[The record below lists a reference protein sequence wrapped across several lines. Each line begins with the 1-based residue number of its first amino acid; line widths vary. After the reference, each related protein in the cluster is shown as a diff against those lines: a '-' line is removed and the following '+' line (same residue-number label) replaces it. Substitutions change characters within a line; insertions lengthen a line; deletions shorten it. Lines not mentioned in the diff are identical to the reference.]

1 MPSFNSANFLRLPQ
15 AIKVDPI
22 YRQKML
28 ENGNRSKFFIETFYP
43 MKTVDVS
50 NICQDSTNVDST
62 NIDSTNVQE
71 SFSNV
76 EHSDN
81 VSSYIKNV
89 KEMSVDFLKSF
100 GLTFGL
106 KK

>member
-1 MPSFNSANFLRLPQ
+1 MPSFNSANFLRLPE
-15 AIKVDPI
+15 AVKVDPI

-28 ENGNRSKFFIETFYP
+28 ENGNRSKLFIETFYP

-50 NICQDSTNVDST
+50 NICQDSTNV
-62 NIDSTNVQE
+62 QE
-71 SFSNV
+71 TFSNV

-100 GLTFGL
+100 GLAF
-106 KK
+106 

>member
-1 MPSFNSANFLRLPQ
+1 MPSFNSANFLQLPE
-15 AIKVDPI
+15 ALKVDPI

-62 NIDSTNVQE
+62 NVQE

-100 GLTFGL
+100 GLSFGL

>member
-1 MPSFNSANFLRLPQ
+1 MPSFNSANFLRLPE
-15 AIKVDPI
+15 AVKVDPI

-28 ENGNRSKFFIETFYP
+28 ENGNISKLFIETFYP

-50 NICQDSTNVDST
+50 NIRQ
-62 NIDSTNVQE
+62 DSTNVQE
-71 SFSNV
+71 TFSNV

-100 GLTFGL
+100 GLAFGI